1 MACLSLVTT
10 VLNVY
15 LSKGQVHP
23 LLIPYQ
29 EVPVNSEHPTNKR
42 SGSSTFGF
50 SGYLY
55 NDLSHQIKANQSRE
69 WFPVMTAKNHKCRG
83 KEVSLVGETWKS
95 KDLLVKKSTVIYI
108 RFCGHFVRKGLRK
121 LIAGLSCCNSY
132 SICRKDALNA
142 KITGSFF
149 ITFTPQQP

>member
-1 MACLSLVTT
+1 
-10 VLNVY
+10 
-15 LSKGQVHP
+15 
-23 LLIPYQ
+23 
-29 EVPVNSEHPTNKR
+29 
-42 SGSSTFGF
+42 
-50 SGYLY
+50 
-55 NDLSHQIKANQSRE
+55 
-69 WFPVMTAKNHKCRG
+69 MTAKNHKCRG

-95 KDLLVKKSTVIYI
+95 KDLPVKKSTVIYI
-108 RFCGHFVRKGLRK
+108 RFCGHFVTKGLRK